1 MPASMSRALK
11 LAMWCRI
18 AARSGLSTWD
28 AIAVVRAAACVQ
40 GDVDAAAL
48 EFKGGGCGE
57 LSRGAIS
64 EMVGALQ
71 GTRLLF
77 RASSG
82 GCDALGCDALVVRR
96 GSKCSRWKSRRAD
109 LTCCALA
116 GPRFTSSRVQPSRPR
131 DVTCTEPRVTFRVQG

>member
-28 AIAVVRAAACVQ
+28 AIAVVRAAAACVQ

-82 GCDALGCDALVVRR
+82 GCDALVVRR

-116 GPRFTSSRVQPSRPR
+116 GPRFTSS
-131 DVTCTEPRVTFRVQG
+131 T